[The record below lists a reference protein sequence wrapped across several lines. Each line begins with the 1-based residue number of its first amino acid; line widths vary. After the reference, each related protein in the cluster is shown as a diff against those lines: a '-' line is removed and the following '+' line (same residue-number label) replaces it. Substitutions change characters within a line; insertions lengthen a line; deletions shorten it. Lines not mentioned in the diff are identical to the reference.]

1 MKVSVL
7 NINEGY
13 NTSIKDKCEPLKGY
27 SIFVDKTRKYR
38 KLLPTGE
45 AVERAINE
53 CISEGIL
60 AEFLQKNRAEV
71 LNVSIFEFDE
81 EKYREVM
88 REDGFNL
95 GFSDGKAIGLVE
107 GKSIGLAEGKSI
119 GLAEGKSIGLAEG
132 KSIGLIEGLTEGR
145 LLGAGEERENGIRL
159 LIRTCRSVNIS
170 RQNTLEQLATQYSL
184 DTDTAQKY
192 LNMHWN

>member
-1 MKVSVL
+1 M
-7 NINEGY
+7 
-13 NTSIKDKCEPLKGY
+13 
-27 SIFVDKTRKYR
+27 
-38 KLLPTGE
+38 
-45 AVERAINE
+45 
-53 CISEGIL
+53 
-60 AEFLQKNRAEV
+60 
-71 LNVSIFEFDE
+71 SIFEFDE
-81 EKYREVM
+81 ERYREVM

-95 GFSDGKAIGLVE
+95 GFSN
-107 GKSIGLAEGKSI
+107 GKSIGLA
-119 GLAEGKSIGLAEG
+119 
-132 KSIGLIEGLTEGR
+132 EGR

>member
-38 KLLPTGE
+38 KLLPTGK

-53 CISEGIL
+53 CISEGVL
-60 AEFLQKNRAEV
+60 VEFLQKNRTEV

-88 REDGFNL
+88 HEDGFNL

-119 GLAEGKSIGLAEG
+119 GLI
-132 KSIGLIEGLTEGR
+132 EGR
-145 LLGAGEERENGIRL
+145 LLSAGEERENGIRL